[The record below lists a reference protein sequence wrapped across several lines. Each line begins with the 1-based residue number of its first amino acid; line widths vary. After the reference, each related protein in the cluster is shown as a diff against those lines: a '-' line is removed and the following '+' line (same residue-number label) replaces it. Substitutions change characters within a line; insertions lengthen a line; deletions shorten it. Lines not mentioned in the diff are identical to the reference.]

1 MTDLEEKLKQN
12 VNDAFKAEQEKAK
25 RVPTP
30 WRIGPLTT
38 LREAG
43 EQLGLQVLRGLP
55 HGRDYALDA
64 QGRIELAATAVSAM
78 KLKANLTAVLEA
90 YADVIPGWR
99 QERPPEDGMPELPV
113 DKTTGLRLRNPWL
126 PLPPRPN
133 ETTPRYDHKSQHVI
147 REQSPRLAKWLEECA
162 ENDGLPSAAML
173 DRYEA
178 EKIENAHLRT
188 VVYGEAQ
195 WNENLLRP
203 GSDANL
209 TQQNLFARSVT
220 DPWLLQFHRQE
231 AKAGSPR
238 AKFDNLT
245 VRMALHKRS
254 PEAREVHRAAGEIL
268 PDTLRRLN

>member
-1 MTDLEEKLKQN
+1 
-12 VNDAFKAEQEKAK
+12 
-25 RVPTP
+25 
-30 WRIGPLTT
+30 
-38 LREAG
+38 
-43 EQLGLQVLRGLP
+43 
-55 HGRDYALDA
+55 
-64 QGRIELAATAVSAM
+64 
-78 KLKANLTAVLEA
+78 
-90 YADVIPGWR
+90 
-99 QERPPEDGMPELPV
+99 
-113 DKTTGLRLRNPWL
+113 
-126 PLPPRPN
+126 
-133 ETTPRYDHKSQHVI
+133 
-147 REQSPRLAKWLEECA
+147 
-162 ENDGLPSAAML
+162 ML

-268 PDTLRRLN
+268 QEWLTEGKEKAA